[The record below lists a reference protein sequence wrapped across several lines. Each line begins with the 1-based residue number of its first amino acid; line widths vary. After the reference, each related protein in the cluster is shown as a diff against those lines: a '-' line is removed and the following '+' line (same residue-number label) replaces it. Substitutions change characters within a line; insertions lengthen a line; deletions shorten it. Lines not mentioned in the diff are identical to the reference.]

1 MNWSLPEN
9 IATYGGK
16 IDAVFWVI
24 TIVTA
29 IAFVLVEA
37 GIIWFAFKY
46 RRREGHRA
54 HYTHGSKRLEVL
66 WTAVPALA
74 MVALGIY
81 SAEVWSQI
89 KGRNSAPAESL
100 QIGISAKQFEWN
112 VTYAGP
118 DEVLGTSD
126 DFSVR
131 NQLHFP
137 AGRPIL
143 VWLESEDVLHSFFI
157 PQLRVKQDAVPGMT
171 IPVWF
176 EATKAGDYQIGCAEL
191 CGLGHYRMR
200 ARVVIHEPEAYETWL
215 GEQIAARSPLG
226 QARLADAGTGATSA
240 GSDVAS
246 AGDVGDAESEAGEA
260 TPREHRTGI

>member
-9 IATYGGK
+9 IATYGGR

-29 IAFVLVEA
+29 IAFVLVEV
-37 GIIWFAFKY
+37 GILWFCFKY
-46 RRREGHRA
+46 RRREGHHA
-54 HYTHGSKRLEVL
+54 FYTHGSKSLEVL

-81 SAEVWSQI
+81 SASVWSYI
-89 KGRNSAPAESL
+89 KARDAAPSESL
-100 QIGISAKQFEWN
+100 HIAVSAKQFEWN
-112 VTYAGP
+112 VTYAGA

-126 DFSVR
+126 DFSTR

-137 AGRPIL
+137 VNQPIL
-143 VWLESEDVLHSFFI
+143 VWLEAEDVLHSFFI

-176 EATKAGDYQIGCAEL
+176 EATKTGEYQIGCAEL

-200 ARVVIHEPEAYETWL
+200 ARVTIHEPEAYEAWV
-215 GEQIAARSPLG
+215 GEQIAARSGAATPAALATATG
-226 QARLADAGTGATSA
+226 SANTRGDDVADATGPLDAHEHSA
-240 GSDVAS
+240 G
-246 AGDVGDAESEAGEA
+246 GM
-260 TPREHRTGI
+260 

>member
-24 TIVTA
+24 TVVTA
-29 IAFVLVEA
+29 IAFVLVEV
-37 GIIWFAFKY
+37 GIIWFCVKY

-54 HYTHGSKRLEVL
+54 FYTHGSKSLEVL

-74 MVALGIY
+74 MVALGFY
-81 SAEVWSQI
+81 SANVWAQI
-89 KGRNSAPAESL
+89 KGRNSAPSESL
-100 QIGISAKQFEWN
+100 QISVRAKQFEWN
-112 VTYAGP
+112 VTYAGA

-126 DFSVR
+126 DFSTR

-137 AGRPIL
+137 ANRPIL
-143 VWLESEDVLHSFFI
+143 IWLESEDVLHSFFI

-200 ARVVIHEPEAYETWL
+200 ARVTIHEPAAYETWI
-215 GEQIAARSPLG
+215 GEQIAARN
-226 QARLADAGTGATSA
+226 GTGRATAVAAAAEFGEVGFEVGAEAGGGPGDAVGHDHSA
-240 GSDVAS
+240 G
-246 AGDVGDAESEAGEA
+246 GM
-260 TPREHRTGI
+260 

>member
-1 MNWSLPEN
+1 LNWSLPEN

-16 IDAVFWVI
+16 IDALFWVI
-24 TIVTA
+24 TVVTA
-29 IAFVLVEA
+29 IAFVLVEV
-37 GIIWFAFKY
+37 GIIWFCIKY
-46 RRREGHRA
+46 RRREGQRA
-54 HYTHGSKRLEVL
+54 FYTHGSKSLEIL

-74 MVALGIY
+74 MVALGLY
-81 SAEVWSQI
+81 SANVWAQI
-89 KGRNSAPAESL
+89 KGRNSAPSESL
-100 QIGISAKQFEWN
+100 HIAVSAKQFEWN
-112 VTYAGP
+112 VTYAGA

-126 DFSVR
+126 DFSTR

-137 AGRPIL
+137 ANRPIL

-200 ARVVIHEPEAYETWL
+200 ARVRIHEPEAYEAWL
-215 GEQIAARSPLG
+215 DEQIAVRTDPGQPTAVAATAGSGGNDVDDGQEARHEH
-226 QARLADAGTGATSA
+226 SA
-240 GSDVAS
+240 G
-246 AGDVGDAESEAGEA
+246 GM
-260 TPREHRTGI
+260 

>member
-1 MNWSLPEN
+1 MNWSLTEN

-16 IDAVFWVI
+16 IDGVFWVI
-24 TIVTA
+24 TVVTG
-29 IAFVLVEA
+29 IAFVLVEV
-37 GIIWFAFKY
+37 GIIWFCIKY
-46 RRREGHRA
+46 RRREGQRA
-54 HYTHGSKRLEVL
+54 HYTHGSKSLEVL

-74 MVALGIY
+74 MVALGVY
-81 SAEVWSQI
+81 SASVWAYI
-89 KGRNSAPAESL
+89 KGRDAAPSESL
-100 QIGISAKQFEWN
+100 HIAVSAKQFEWN
-112 VTYAGP
+112 VTYAGA

-126 DFSVR
+126 DFSTR

-137 AGRPIL
+137 AHRPIL

-200 ARVVIHEPEAYETWL
+200 ARVTIHEPDAYETWV
-215 GEQIAARSPLG
+215 GEQIAALS
-226 QARLADAGTGATSA
+226 
-240 GSDVAS
+240 
-246 AGDVGDAESEAGEA
+246 EA
-260 TPREHRTGI
+260 TPSTAVATMVGSDDAHTGLVKWEAGHEASAHEHSAGGM

>member
-16 IDAVFWVI
+16 IDAIFWVI
-24 TIVTA
+24 TVVTG
-29 IAFVLVEA
+29 IAFVLVEV
-37 GIIWFAFKY
+37 GIIWFCIKY
-46 RRREGHRA
+46 RRREGQRA
-54 HYTHGSKRLEVL
+54 FYTHGSKSLEVL

-74 MVALGIY
+74 MVALGLY
-81 SAEVWSQI
+81 SANVWAQI
-89 KGRNSAPAESL
+89 KGRSSAPSESL
-100 QIGISAKQFEWN
+100 HIAVSAKQFEWN
-112 VTYAGP
+112 VTYAGA

-126 DFSVR
+126 DFSTR

-137 AGRPIL
+137 ANRPIL
-143 VWLESEDVLHSFFI
+143 IWLESEDVLHSFFI

-200 ARVVIHEPEAYETWL
+200 ARVTIHEPAAYEMWV
-215 GEQIAARSPLG
+215 GEQIAART
-226 QARLADAGTGATSA
+226 DAGQPTAVAAAGGFGVEVGAETGGDPEDEAGHEHSA
-240 GSDVAS
+240 G
-246 AGDVGDAESEAGEA
+246 GM
-260 TPREHRTGI
+260 